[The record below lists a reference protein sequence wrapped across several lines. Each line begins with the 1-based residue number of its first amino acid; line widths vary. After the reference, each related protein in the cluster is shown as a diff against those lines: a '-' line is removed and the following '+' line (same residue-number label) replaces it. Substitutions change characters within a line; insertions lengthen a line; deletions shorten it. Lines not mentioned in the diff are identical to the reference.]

1 MKIDKL
7 IKRKALPSFCTSNFD
22 VLKTIIFFCKIN
34 RLPCLVECTSNQ
46 VNQNGGYTKNTP
58 KSFMNKIIK
67 ISKNL
72 KFKNLFLGGDHLG
85 PLPWKN
91 T

>member
-7 IKRKALPSFCTSNFD
+7 IKTKALPSFCTSNFD
-22 VLKTIIFFCKIN
+22 VIKIIIFFCKIK
-34 RLPCLVECTSNQ
+34 RLPCLIECTSNQ

-58 KSFMNKIIK
+58 KSFIKKIFK

-72 KFKNLFLGGDHLG
+72 KFK
-85 PLPWKN
+85 KKIY